1 MAESIFHFKRFSIRN
16 EKSGL
21 KVGTDGVLLGAC
33 TSLECLDCQSETQ
46 RLRILDIGTGTG
58 LIALMLAQR
67 TDAMKEGG
75 MCSSASHITGIDI
88 DADSAAEAA
97 QNFQASPWA
106 ERLESVCVPLQEFK
120 CPEGEKFH
128 LIASNPPF
136 FENSLKAP
144 DAQRSTA
151 RHTDSLSYREIVS
164 FAASNMA
171 LGGTLAMILPSS
183 EETALIR
190 YAASFGL
197 FPKRVLSI
205 RTTAAKAPKRMIVE
219 LGNAVRVP
227 AVRQELVLMEG
238 GEYTAP
244 FRELTRNF
252 YLR

>member
-1 MAESIFHFKRFSIRN
+1 MSEGFFHFKQFSVNCSR
-16 EKSGL
+16 SGL

-33 TSLECLDCQSETQ
+33 VSLESLDCQLEKQ
-46 RLRILDIGTGTG
+46 RLRILDVGTGTG
-58 LIALMLAQR
+58 LLALMLAQR
-67 TDAMKEGG
+67 TSVARDGG
-75 MCSSASHITGIDI
+75 MCTSALHITGIDI
-88 DADSAAEAA
+88 DADAAAEAA
-97 QNFQASPWA
+97 RNFQASPWA

-128 LIASNPPF
+128 LIVSNPPF

-144 DAQRSTA
+144 DARRSTA

-197 FPKRVLSI
+197 FPKRILSI
-205 RTTAAKAPKRMIVE
+205 KTTAAKAPKRMIME
-219 LGNAVRVP
+219 LGNAVCVP

-238 GEYTAP
+238 GEYTAA